1 MQTFKGIYGP
11 VGGFDD
17 NKLADGLTIGEM
29 RWQKAVHE
37 VCLHTSD
44 GYGTLVLI
52 EKMPKINQEMRLF

>member
-1 MQTFKGIYGP
+1 MQAFKGIYGP

-44 GYGTLVLI
+44 GYGTLD
-52 EKMPKINQEMRLF
+52 MGPWC